1 MGKAQQIKDTGD
13 LDMGDLN
20 TIPMRPP
27 EQVMRLARM
36 GSFHQSRLSFMR
48 VLLRRMAAENWQIT
62 QTDWQVDGAGVGHAV
77 YQAKTPLRV
86 YSLVVFAHDLPDDLR
101 SDRVIAEAWDVTFT
115 LFDGVPTDAD
125 ITRLSQ
131 NVPYQEVGRVSP
143 REIVLSRA
151 NRSLRAW
158 DYALEKLAKG
168 EQPDADKI
176 LQVGYFMRTTAVY
189 GSGKFGAADRRDLLD
204 RPELHAPFQ
213 AEMLAVY
220 LIRCFVM
227 DLLDF
232 RAKAMGGAAATR
244 LAPALRRQ
252 CGIGNSTG
260 LGMAPF
266 LVHHPALIH
275 CWVAAKEAALAR
287 VRGVKTP
294 AASERDAMRVALCV
308 AQDSAQAWQSEHP
321 IAKPKIAEL
330 RGDLAR
336 AVAAFDTELPADYPW
351 DWLYKWGEA
360 NLSLEGSEQ
369 IASVLLEPYGD
380 LVDGLVECLSIDET
394 LYYRINGAMGA
405 DELRSAIERIYP
417 WALALDF
424 TEPANIARFWYVSE
438 AKLEPRLGER
448 FEENGADLEQPLAI
462 GRDIAG
468 LYQATGAGGS
478 VADILLA
485 APEFRHTAR
494 RVQIAMRFPYSEIR
508 DNLVDEGMMPIDL
521 LRFKLSFFGATHFD
535 PRSDR
540 WLRISMF
547 AGAPFPDELRVDDC
561 WVRPFGGA

>member
-1 MGKAQQIKDTGD
+1 MFPIK
-13 LDMGDLN
+13 
-20 TIPMRPP
+20 R
-27 EQVMRLARM
+27 
-36 GSFHQSRLSFMR
+36 S
-48 VLLRRMAAENWQIT
+48 
-62 QTDWQVDGAGVGHAV
+62 GA
-77 YQAKTPLRV
+77 
-86 YSLVVFAHDLPDDLR
+86 
-101 SDRVIAEAWDVTFT
+101 
-115 LFDGVPTDAD
+115 
-125 ITRLSQ
+125 
-131 NVPYQEVGRVSP
+131 VSP

-189 GSGKFGAADRRDLLD
+189 GSGKFGAADRRVLLD

-232 RAKAMGGAAATR
+232 QRKGAWAGR
-244 LAPALRRQ
+244 RRFGLSPALRRQ

-294 AASERDAMRVALCV
+294 VPSERDAMRVALSV

-336 AVAAFDTELPADYPW
+336 AV
-351 DWLYKWGEA
+351 G
-360 NLSLEGSEQ
+360 
-369 IASVLLEPYGD
+369 
-380 LVDGLVECLSIDET
+380 CL
-394 LYYRINGAMGA
+394 
-405 DELRSAIERIYP
+405 
-417 WALALDF
+417 
-424 TEPANIARFWYVSE
+424 
-438 AKLEPRLGER
+438 
-448 FEENGADLEQPLAI
+448 
-462 GRDIAG
+462 
-468 LYQATGAGGS
+468 
-478 VADILLA
+478 
-485 APEFRHTAR
+485 
-494 RVQIAMRFPYSEIR
+494 
-508 DNLVDEGMMPIDL
+508 
-521 LRFKLSFFGATHFD
+521 
-535 PRSDR
+535 
-540 WLRISMF
+540 
-547 AGAPFPDELRVDDC
+547 
-561 WVRPFGGA
+561 